1 MSIRFAFLLP
11 LALLA
16 RPAHSLAQTLPAIYL
31 NDEDRPTIP
40 DSATHYRLVERKNE
54 LLGTYAM
61 REYALSGTLLVKG
74 TLSAIDPPV
83 RNGPLTWYHPDGSRA
98 SQVHYRDDEAE
109 GLYLGWYE
117 DGHVSQRGEYADG
130 QRVGRWISVH
140 RNGQKRSEGRYHNGR
155 PVGEWRYYFDTGEL
169 SAIEMPDR
177 QGKPLALAFFN
188 KDGSPF
194 MGRVRTRE
202 LPHFPGGEA
211 ALLNYVARNTT
222 YPRNTRRK
230 GITGNVLVSY
240 TVGEDGR
247 VGQVRVVQGLA
258 PDADLEARRVVA
270 SLPAFEPGRE
280 YNLPTAM
287 TFTIPIHF
295 APNFSLAAGLRPSQG
310 PPSEARAAAPDEE
323 P

>member
-1 MSIRFAFLLP
+1 MRIHRAFLLS
-11 LALLA
+11 LVVVA
-16 RPAHSLAQTLPAIYL
+16 RLAQGQSLPAVYL
-31 NDEDRPTIP
+31 NDQDEATIP
-40 DSATHYRLVERKNE
+40 DSATHYRIVDRKNE

-61 REYALSGTLLVKG
+61 REYALSGTLLLKG

-83 RNGPLTWYHPDGSRA
+83 RNGLVTWYHPDGSKA
-98 SQVHYRDDEAE
+98 SQVHYHDDEAS

-117 DGHVSQRGEYADG
+117 DGQVSQRGDYTDG
-130 QRVGRWISVH
+130 QRVGRWITVH
-140 RNGQKRSEGRYHNGR
+140 RNGQKRSEGRYNAGR
-155 PVGEWRYYFDTGEL
+155 PVGEWRYYYDTGEL

-188 KDGSPF
+188 KDGSPY

-202 LPHFPGGEA
+202 LPQFPGGEA
-211 ALLNYVARNTT
+211 ALLSYIARTT
-222 YPRNTRRK
+222 NYPRTLRRK
-230 GITGNVLVSY
+230 GITGNVYVSY

-247 VGQVRVVQGLA
+247 VEQVRVVQGLA

-295 APNFSLAAGLRPSQG
+295 SANFSLASGLKPAQV
-310 PPSEARAAAPDEE
+310 PPSEARAAAPNLEE
-323 P
+323 

>member
-1 MSIRFAFLLP
+1 MKISYAFLLP

-16 RPAHSLAQTLPAIYL
+16 QVSRGQSLPAVYL
-31 NDEDRPTIP
+31 NDHDQATVP
-40 DSATHYRLVERKNE
+40 DSATHYRIVDRRNE

-61 REYALSGTLLVKG
+61 REYSLSGTLLLKG

-83 RNGPLTWYHPDGSRA
+83 RNGLLTWYHPDGSRA
-98 SQVHYRDDEAE
+98 AQVHYHDDEAE

-117 DGHVSQRGEYADG
+117 DGKVSQRGDYTDG

-140 RNGQKRSEGRYHNGR
+140 RNGQKRSEGRYNAGR
-155 PVGEWRYYFDTGEL
+155 PVGEWRYYYDTGEL

-188 KDGSPF
+188 KDGSPY

-202 LPHFPGGEA
+202 FPKFPGGEA
-211 ALLNYVARNTT
+211 AMLSYIARNTV
-222 YPRNTRRK
+222 YPRTIRRK
-230 GITGNVLVSY
+230 GITGNVYVSY
-240 TVGEDGR
+240 TVDEQGR

-258 PDADLEARRVVA
+258 PDADTEARRVVA

-295 APNFSLAAGLRPSQG
+295 APNFSLISGVKPPQV
-310 PPSEARAAAPDEE
+310 PPSEARAAAPDPDSE
-323 P
+323 